1 MTIHIF
7 LSSTYL
13 DLQPERQA
21 VETVIHR
28 FRETKFVGM
37 EYFGS
42 RDETTQRASLD
53 EVDRS
58 DFYLGIFGGRY
69 GSGITEDEY
78 RRARERNLPC
88 FAYCKQDAL
97 IPAQWRETDQGKIVK
112 FAQLMGDLRQH
123 HTVQTFTTPE
133 DLATKV
139 ATDLHRW
146 LFDHYLTPRLEQA
159 ARGERPRHE
168 ANALLNEIKD
178 WDSLSPALLERLKS
192 AGFVVASGQG
202 SVAIGGNVSGSVL
215 NTGND
220 NFTVTGGINIKGDGV
235 IVGHHSTSHVTKTT
249 TTGLTAADFAALLT
263 QIRAEIPKLPERH
276 RQVAETNLATAEEE
290 AKEPK
295 PDVSIIESSLKTVE
309 SLFKKAESI
318 GTAAIGLYPMVT
330 KAVEMARQLFP

>member
-21 VETVIHR
+21 VEAVIHR

-58 DFYLGIFGGRY
+58 DFYLGLFGGRY

-88 FAYCKQDAL
+88 FAYCKEDAL
-97 IPAQWRETDQGKIVK
+97 IPAQWRETDKGKIVK

-123 HTVQTFTTPE
+123 HTVQTFTTPD

-168 ANALLNEIKD
+168 ANALLNDIKD
-178 WDSLSPALLERLKS
+178 WDSLAPELLGRLKR
-192 AGFVVASGQG
+192 AAFVV
-202 SVAIGGNVSGSVL
+202 GGNVSDSVI

-220 NFTVTGGINIKGDGV
+220 NFTVQGGITIKGDGNA
-235 IVGHHSTSHVTKTT
+235 IGHHNIVSVNKSTK
-249 TTGLTAADFAALLT
+249 GLTAADFTALLT

-276 RQVAETNLATAEEE
+276 RASAEANLATVEAEVQES
-290 AKEPK
+290 K
-295 PDVSIIESSLKTVE
+295 PDGSLIASSMQAVE

-330 KAVEMARQLFP
+330 KAIEVARQVFP